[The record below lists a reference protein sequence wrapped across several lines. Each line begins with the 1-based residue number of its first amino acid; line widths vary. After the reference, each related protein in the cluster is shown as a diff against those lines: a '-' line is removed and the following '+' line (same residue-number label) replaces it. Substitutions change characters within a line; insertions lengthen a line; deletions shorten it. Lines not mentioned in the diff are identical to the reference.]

1 MKGNDIERK
10 ITIIGAGPAGL
21 KAAITIADLGG
32 EVLLVD
38 ENPYVGGQLVK
49 QTHKFFGSKE
59 LYCGLRGFEI
69 AKIFEEEIKKRS
81 NIELFLNACAVG
93 LYLENNKKI
102 VALVKNEKL
111 MKITTDVLIIATG
124 AYENFLLF
132 ENNDLPGVYGA
143 GAVQTLVNQY
153 GVRPGKSCLMVG
165 SGNIG
170 LIVAYQLLQADIEV
184 KAVIEILPKV
194 TGWYVHYAK
203 LKRCGVPILT
213 SHTILKAIG
222 KDEVEG
228 AVICKVNRN
237 LKPIKGTEKRLKV
250 DFICLAVGLT
260 PFTDLLWQINAKLL
274 YIPEL
279 GGFVP
284 YYDENYE
291 TSIPGIFVCGDVS
304 GIEEASTAMIEGE
317 IAGISAYEKIY
328 GKRKET
334 EALKEKKKK
343 ELFALRKGPHSKKI
357 LIGLK
362 KLKNGY

>member
-1 MKGNDIERK
+1 MKDWETK
-10 ITIIGAGPAGL
+10 ILVIGAGPAGCQ
-21 KAAITIADLGG
+21 AALTIAQLGG
-32 EVLLVD
+32 EVLLID
-38 ENPYVGGQLVK
+38 ENPYIGGQLVK
-49 QTHKFFGSKE
+49 QTHKFFGSQE

-69 AKIFEEEIKKRS
+69 AKIFEEAIKKENKIR
-81 NIELFLNACAVG
+81 LLLNACAVG
-93 LYLENNKKI
+93 LYLENDKKI
-102 VALVKNEKL
+102 VAVVKDKKL
-111 MKITTDVLIIATG
+111 MKIVAEAIIIATG

-153 GVRPGKSCLMVG
+153 GVRPGSRCLMVG

-170 LIVAYQLLQADIEV
+170 LIVAYQLLQADI
-184 KAVIEILPKV
+184 AVAAVVEILPKV
-194 TGWYVHYAK
+194 SGWYVHYAK

-213 SHTILKAIG
+213 SHTVIKAIG
-222 KDEVEG
+222 KNEVTG
-228 AVICKVNRN
+228 AVIAKVDKNF
-237 LKPIKGTEKRLKV
+237 KVIKGTEKRLKV

-291 TSIPGIFVCGDVS
+291 TSIKNIFVCGDVS
-304 GIEEASTAMIEGE
+304 GIEEASTAMIEGK

-328 GKRKET
+328 GKNEKT
-334 EALKEKKKK
+334 EKLKEEKKK
-343 ELFALRKGPHSKKI
+343 ELFHLRRGIHSEKI

-362 KLKNGY
+362 KLRYGY

>member
-1 MKGNDIERK
+1 MSANDLERK
-10 ITIIGAGPAGL
+10 IVVIGAGPAGA
-21 KAAITIADLGG
+21 KAAITVADLGSN
-32 EVLLVD
+32 VLLID

-49 QTHKFFGSKE
+49 QTHKFFGSKD

-69 AKIFEEEIKKRS
+69 AKIFEEEIKKRN
-81 NIELFLNACAVG
+81 NIELLLNSCAVG
-93 LYLENNKKI
+93 LYLEDNKKVI
-102 VALVKNEKL
+102 AVVNEEKL
-111 MKITTDVLIIATG
+111 IKVISDVLILATG

-153 GVRPGKSCLMVG
+153 GVRPGKRCLMVG

-184 KAVIEILPKV
+184 AAVIEILPKV

-213 SHTILKAIG
+213 SHTIVKAIG
-222 KDEVEG
+222 KDYVEG
-228 AVICKVNRN
+228 AVIAKVNKN
-237 LKPIKGTEKRLKV
+237 FKIIKGSEKRLKV

-260 PFTDLLWQINAKLL
+260 PFVDLLWQINGQLK

-291 TSIPGIFVCGDVS
+291 TSIPNIFVCGDVS
-304 GIEEASTAMIEGE
+304 GIEEASTAMLEGE

-328 GKRKET
+328 GETKET
-334 EALKEKKKK
+334 KELKEKKKK
-343 ELFALRKGPHSKKI
+343 ELLNLRKGPHSKKI
-357 LIGLK
+357 LVGLK
-362 KLKNGY
+362 KLRNDS

>member
-1 MKGNDIERK
+1 MNGNNLERE
-10 ITIIGAGPAGL
+10 IAIIGAGPAGL

-32 EVLLVD
+32 KVLLID
-38 ENPYVGGQLVK
+38 ENPYVGGQLLK
-49 QTHKFFGSKE
+49 QTHKFFGSKD
-59 LYCGLRGFEI
+59 LYCGFRGFEI
-69 AKIFEEEIKKRS
+69 AKILEEEIKKRE
-81 NIELFLNACAVG
+81 NIELFLNTCAVG
-93 LYLENNKKI
+93 LYLEENKKV
-102 VALVKNEKL
+102 VALLKDEKIL
-111 MKITTDVLIIATG
+111 KLTTNVLIIATG

-153 GVRPGKSCLMVG
+153 GIRPGRSCLMVG

-170 LIVAYQLLQADIEV
+170 LIVAYQLLQADIKV
-184 KAVIEILPKV
+184 RAVIEILPKV

-213 SHTILKAIG
+213 SHTIIKAIG
-222 KDEVEG
+222 KDEVTG
-228 AVICKVNRN
+228 AIIAKVNRN
-237 LKPIKGTEKRLKV
+237 FKVIKGTEKRLKV

-260 PFTDLLWQINAKLL
+260 PFTDLLWQVNAQLK

-304 GIEEASTAMIEGE
+304 GIEEASTAMVEGE

-334 EALKEKKKK
+334 EELKELKKK
-343 ELFALRKGPHSKKI
+343 ELLHLRKGPYSRKI
-357 LIGLK
+357 LEGLK
-362 KLKNGY
+362 KLRSCD

>member
-1 MKGNDIERK
+1 M
-10 ITIIGAGPAGL
+10 IGGGPAGT
-21 KAAITIADLGG
+21 KAALMIADLGG
-32 EVLLVD
+32 EVLLID
-38 ENPYVGGQLVK
+38 ENPYIGGQLVK
-49 QTHKFFGSKE
+49 QTHKFFGSEE

-69 AKIFEEEIKKRS
+69 AKILEEEIKKRE
-81 NIELFLNACAVG
+81 NIELLLNACAVG
-93 LYLENNKKI
+93 LYLENDKKVI
-102 VALVKNEKL
+102 AVIKEDGLIRVN
-111 MKITTDVLIIATG
+111 TDVLILATG

-170 LIVAYQLLQADIEV
+170 LIVSYQLLQAGIEV

-194 TGWYVHYAK
+194 SGWYVHYAK

-213 SHTILKAIG
+213 SHTIVKAIG
-222 KDEVEG
+222 KDYVTG
-228 AVICKVNRN
+228 AVIAKVNKN
-237 LKPIKGTEKRLKV
+237 FKIIKGSEKRLKV

-260 PFTDLLWQINAKLL
+260 PFADLLWQVNGKIK
-274 YIPEL
+274 YVPEL

-291 TSIPGIFVCGDVS
+291 TSIRNIFVCGDVS
-304 GIEEASTAMIEGE
+304 GIEEASTAMMEGE
-317 IAGISAYEKIY
+317 IAGISAYERIY
-328 GKRKET
+328 GENEKTKE
-334 EALKEKKKK
+334 LKEEKKKY
-343 ELFALRKGPHSKKI
+343 LHHLRKGPHSKKI

-362 KLKNGY
+362 KLRDDN